1 MRLLHTPGAVEAVF
15 DDQRLISYAGLEP
28 VMRLAEQCGLRQRV
42 RQKVRLPGPVGAN
55 PGGKVATIVGLGR
68 VYRSPDRW
76 CAHPER

>member
-42 RQKVRLPGPVGAN
+42 RQKVRLGATRRSDGP
-55 PGGKVATIVGLGR
+55 R
-68 VYRSPDRW
+68 
-76 CAHPER
+76 